1 MPIGTLMGLITKLE
15 TFINNL
21 IFKLLEFLWKLVPSP
36 IKRVVE
42 KYKSLKQNLISF
54 IKNIPALLKKYLPIF
69 IASTKRKL
77 SETKFKPEA
86 FSGLKVAWD
95 EYEKNNKSAGKFKKF
110 FVFPWIYLSKSFD
123 DLSATQTLGL
133 LFLSAASILSVIG
146 IGFSGQKIAH
156 IQNEALRAPAS
167 LPEEVPYGRPEYYK
181 KQTRFVEISNLRLP
195 VYFANVNEI
204 KSVDIDFITTASNR
218 ETKMFL
224 DKHDFQLRDHLILQ
238 VEPSVAVFPL
248 EEEGKDIIRK
258 KLIQEIN
265 NFLQIYEINGFVSEV
280 RITYVLAN

>member
-1 MPIGTLMGLITKLE
+1 MMGFITKLE

-36 IKRVVE
+36 LKKIVE
-42 KYKSLKQNLISF
+42 RYKSLKQNLISF
-54 IKNIPALLKKYLPIF
+54 VKNIPSLLKKYLPIF
-69 IASTKRKL
+69 IAFIKRKL
-77 SETKFKPEA
+77 SETKFKPQ
-86 FSGLKVAWD
+86 FFNTLKVAWD
-95 EYEKNNKSAGKFKKF
+95 EYGKNNQTAGKLKKVV
-110 FVFPWIYLSKSFD
+110 VFPWIYLSKSFD
-123 DLSATQTLGL
+123 DLSATQTVGL

-156 IQNEALRAPAS
+156 IQSEALRAPAS

-204 KSVDIDFITTASNR
+204 KSVDIDFITTTSNR

-248 EEEGKDIIRK
+248 KRKGKILFEK
-258 KLIQEIN
+258 SS
-265 NFLQIYEINGFVSEV
+265 F
-280 RITYVLAN
+280 